1 MGGGG
6 NLRYPRDAPIPA
18 CGWRES
24 REDGLW
30 AETVYRVW
38 APLQG
43 QGGNLALSREVIGEA
58 EVIALRQERRRKRPH
73 EHIPCRR
80 SEV

>member
-1 MGGGG
+1 MGRDGVQGLGTLPRAGG
-6 NLRYPRDAPIPA
+6 D
-18 CGWRES
+18 
-24 REDGLW
+24 
-30 AETVYRVW
+30 
-38 APLQG
+38 
-43 QGGNLALSREVIGEA
+43 LALSREVIGEA